1 MLRYLTVVLMAA
13 CTLGSYAQKTQF
25 AAPDYKKIS
34 KSIVK
39 KGSSTS
45 YQTLMERYKAHDTTL
60 SPKEYYLLYY
70 GFPLQTEFNPG
81 VSQPLADSLMLFM
94 QKDQKTNTEYSE
106 IIRLAQAIL
115 EKNPFEMRYLDPLIF
130 AYRMQGKNELA
141 TKLEFQLGRIAE
153 TIFSSGDGL
162 TENTAFYIIAPDH
175 AYDMLRA
182 LGFGYTGGQSI
193 KKGTCGFIKVKSNDF
208 GIEGMYFKTASPT
221 TSLK

>member
-1 MLRYLTVVLMAA
+1 MLRYITGVLLVA

-34 KSIVK
+34 KSIEK
-39 KGSSTS
+39 KGASTS

-60 SPKEYYLLYY
+60 SPKEYHLLYY
-70 GFPLQTEFNPG
+70 GFPLQTEYNPS

-94 QKDQKTNTEYSE
+94 QKDQKTSIEYNG
-106 IIRLAQAIL
+106 IIRLAHAIL

-162 TENTAFYIIAPDH
+162 TENTAFYVISPTH

-182 LGFGYTGGQSI
+182 LGFGYKGGQSI
-193 KKGTCGFIKVKSNDF
+193 KKGACEFIKVESNDF
-208 GIEGMYFKTASPT
+208 GIEGMFFKTASPT
-221 TSLK
+221 TSRK